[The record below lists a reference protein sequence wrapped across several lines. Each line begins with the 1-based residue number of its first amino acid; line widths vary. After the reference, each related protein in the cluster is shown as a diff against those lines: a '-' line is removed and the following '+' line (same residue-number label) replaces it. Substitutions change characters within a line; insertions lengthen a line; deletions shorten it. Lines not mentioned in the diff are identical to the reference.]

1 MSSVNHAAR
10 FLAEVSDLLRELD
23 TGAIE
28 GVARELFEVRER
40 GGRVFVLGVGGSAAN
55 ASHFV
60 NDLRKLCGIEAYAPT
75 DNVAELTARTNDEGW
90 ASSLSGFLEVSRLA
104 PKDLLFV
111 LSVGGGDSARGISP
125 NLVRALELGA
135 EVGARIAGVVGRD
148 GGFTGR
154 VAHACVVV
162 PPLVPERITPHV
174 EALQGVLMH
183 LLVSHPL
190 LQRVPAKWEESP

>member
-1 MSSVNHAAR
+1 VNHAAQ
-10 FLAEVSDLLRELD
+10 FLAEVAELARALD
-23 TGAIE
+23 TAAIE
-28 GVARELFEVRER
+28 AVARELLQARER

-60 NDLRKLCGIEAYAPT
+60 NDLRKLCQIEAYAPT

-90 ASSLSGFLEVSRLA
+90 QSSFSGYLEVSRLG

-111 LSVGGGDSARGISP
+111 LSVGGGDLARGISP
-125 NLVRALELGA
+125 NLIRALELGA

-148 GGFTGR
+148 GGHTGR

-162 PPLVPERITPHV
+162 PALVPERVTPHV
-174 EALQGVLMH
+174 EAFQGVLTH

-190 LQRVPAKWEESP
+190 LQLLSTKWEGTP